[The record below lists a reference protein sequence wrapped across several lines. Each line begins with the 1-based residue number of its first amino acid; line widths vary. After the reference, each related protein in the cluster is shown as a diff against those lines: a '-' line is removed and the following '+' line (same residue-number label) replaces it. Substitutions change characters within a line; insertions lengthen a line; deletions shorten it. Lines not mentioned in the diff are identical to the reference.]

1 MYDHYFSNFGRPSVF
16 DDICKG
22 SAIKHPRFWRR
33 RFLKAFPYK
42 CVGKHTWPWRKKV
55 KCQYTTFILA
65 ILVDLPSPM
74 TYAKIQPQGV
84 LGSGEED
91 F

>member
-1 MYDHYFSNFGRPSVF
+1 MYDHYFSNFGISLVS
-16 DDICKG
+16 DDICKD
-22 SAIKHPRFWRR
+22 SATRHPRFWRR
-33 RFLKAFPYK
+33 RVL
-42 CVGKHTWPWRKKV
+42 KV

-65 ILVDLPSPM
+65 ILVDLLSPM
-74 TYAKIQPQGV
+74 TYAKIQPQSI